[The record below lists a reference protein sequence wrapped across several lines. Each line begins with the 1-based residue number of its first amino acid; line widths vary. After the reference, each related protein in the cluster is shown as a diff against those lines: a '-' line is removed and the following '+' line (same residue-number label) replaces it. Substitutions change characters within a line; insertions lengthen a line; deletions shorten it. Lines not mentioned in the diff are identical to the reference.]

1 MTTLEQIIQN
11 GLSFADQISGIN
23 SKNERGIEMLK
34 TEKQN
39 WFSRNLGNIAPVK
52 LLVGLA
58 VGAMLMTAIGMPGSG
73 VSADEPSRPLVLA
86 YQGFG
91 SLADVVTYAKVE
103 RQGFGSI
110 DDWANSGKVTHQ
122 GFGSLATIPTTN
134 AKVERRGFGSLADV
148 VTHGKVE
155 LQGLSLAD
163 VVTHAKVELQGLGSI
178 DDWANVTHRGFGS
191 LDDIGAV
198 RR

>member
-1 MTTLEQIIQN
+1 MRELSGQPKQDLGETFSSGNSQQIREEKEMTTLNQNIQTGPMN
-11 GLSFADQISGIN
+11 MGQISGIN

-39 WFSRNLGNIAPVK
+39 WFSRNLGNIVPVK

-134 AKVERRGFGSLADV
+134 AKVER
-148 VTHGKVE
+148 
-155 LQGLSLAD
+155 
-163 VVTHAKVELQGLGSI
+163 QGLGSI